1 MFSFKM
7 RYFPA
12 FYVVVKWPPQ
22 RFFIIPC
29 VLGHPD
35 YFMFLL
41 QMTLAP
47 SYTSYTSSNGSV
59 VRASSSDIA
68 NMDLRPGVN
77 LSPRSSL
84 LENPDLLRQLA
95 GASSKGSM
103 GDDIRLA
110 MLNNSSKV
118 AITSNETFVQL
129 EQMEAQL
136 KSPPALPRRST
147 SYDILRKP
155 SSSSAEVL
163 ATSQHQKKSTATT
176 SHKLSPPTPFADDS
190 FVADTLPH
198 LMAKQPP
205 AHSEARFSFVMSKTL
220 PRRLHTPQQQ
230 LTRNSRKSLTEAIPP
245 PPQYK
250 GVHFDPH
257 IEERRRSADDEDLI
271 PVEGLPTRPA
281 MPKQTIQ
288 GETVAI
294 QVRKANPVPL
304 LTSVK
309 ANGPPTSS
317 STFESVNK
325 GCSSS
330 KKPVPPP
337 KTSTLSNNSVAAKA
351 VMGVRDKALAA
362 SAAGCEIVFVSPDE
376 GFNEDSVATVV
387 NGDLAGHKN

>member
-1 MFSFKM
+1 MIFSFKILPSFLCC
-7 RYFPA
+7 RKVPC
-12 FYVVVKWPPQ
+12 
-22 RFFIIPC
+22 RIIPC
-29 VLGHPD
+29 VMGHPV
-35 YFMFLL
+35 YFVFLL

-155 SSSSAEVL
+155 SSSSSAEVL